1 MTEKLT
7 KEEVLKEQNYL
18 KKLRDGCRGNS
29 QRIMPLEL
37 AENLCHT
44 VLELQRL
51 RKEELKYMYSVLDTQ
66 GIKDHEHFKAI
77 AEVE

>member
-44 VLELQRL
+44 VIELMREVEEL
-51 RKEELKYMYSVLDTQ
+51 RKDNYILKEGAPL
-66 GIKDHEHFKAI
+66 
-77 AEVE
+77 